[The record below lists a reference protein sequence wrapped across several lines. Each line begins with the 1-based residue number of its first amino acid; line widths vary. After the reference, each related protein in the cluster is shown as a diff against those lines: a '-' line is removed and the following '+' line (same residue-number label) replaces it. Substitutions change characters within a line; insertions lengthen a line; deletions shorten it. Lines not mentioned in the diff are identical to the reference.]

1 MTVAEVAQTLGLDVL
16 TGHRTVSREVTG
28 GCVSDLLSYVMGTA
42 QAGNL
47 WITIQVHPN
56 IIGVVELLDLAGV
69 VVAHGQTP
77 EEPTIDKA
85 REQGILLLT
94 SKETAFALAG
104 RLYALGVR

>member
-1 MTVAEVAQTLGLDVL
+1 MTVAEAAQALGLEVL
-16 TGHRTVSREVTG
+16 TGHRNLSREVTG
-28 GCVSDLLSYVMGTA
+28 GCVSDLLSYVMGRA

-56 IIGVVELLDLAGV
+56 VIGVVELLDLAGV
-69 VVAHGQTP
+69 VIADGQTP
-77 EEPTIDKA
+77 EAATIDKA
-85 REQGILLLT
+85 RDQGIALLT